1 MHDGWACFRVR
12 LRLPAKRRP
21 QPATNIAENLR
32 QIIMKMT
39 PLDLRH
45 VAVKMI
51 QFILK
56 RTPVGPLLGDRAAR
70 TKYLQQMR

>member
-1 MHDGWACFRVR
+1 VNIGWLDLCKHNGTRSTLLGQKSADN
-12 LRLPAKRRP
+12 ANAISAGISSK
-21 QPATNIAENLR
+21 
-32 QIIMKMT
+32 

-45 VAVKMI
+45 VSIKMI

>member
-1 MHDGWACFRVR
+1 
-12 LRLPAKRRP
+12 
-21 QPATNIAENLR
+21 
-32 QIIMKMT
+32 MKMT